1 VIPNCC
7 LVISVTY
14 FGNVYNLNI
23 YPVYNE
29 KDGSILFYQ
38 FSILEEGSEI
48 YIDLVYSEGIWSIQN
63 TLVPDEPV
71 VYYTLE
77 SNDCPVGNIRQ
88 WNIVSVNRPPFSDF
102 TIYDTGCGGPTEDVV
117 VEIEINNTVYNPCKY
132 KNALIKGKR
141 GLSEDVANLKGVEV
155 FQLDSCKSD
164 WSSAIAKYL
173 AIDALKCPP
182 YNMYTESDERCLI
195 SQLATNYKC

>member
-7 LVISVTY
+7 LVISV
-14 FGNVYNLNI
+14 VYDDKEFNLNI
-23 YPVYNE
+23 YPGTLDNPEADSYYFLVE
-29 KDGSILFYQ
+29 
-38 FSILEEGSEI
+38 
-48 YIDLVYSEGIWSIQN
+48 DLVIGLSYSNGIWTMYGESEEE
-63 TLVPDEPV
+63 VF
-71 VYYTLE
+71 YTFE
-77 SNDCPVGNIRQ
+77 SNDCPVSDISQ
-88 WNIVSVNRPPFSDF
+88 WIPFLPNKPPFTDF

-141 GLSEDVANLKGVEV
+141 GLSQDVANLKGAEV

>member
-7 LVISVTY
+7 LVISVLFQGET
-14 FGNVYNLNI
+14 YNLNI
-23 YPVYNE
+23 YPLYGDSGEVISYYFSTPYEDLYVSITYSDGVWYMQDVNNE
-29 KDGSILFYQ
+29 
-38 FSILEEGSEI
+38 
-48 YIDLVYSEGIWSIQN
+48 LVYFS
-63 TLVPDEPV
+63 
-71 VYYTLE
+71 LE
-77 SNDCPVGNIRQ
+77 SNECPVGNQDVWQENPIDK
-88 WNIVSVNRPPFSDF
+88 PPFVTF
-102 TIYDTGCGGPTEDVV
+102 EIFNTGCGESIEDPV

-141 GLSEDVANLKGVEV
+141 GLSEDVAKLKGAEV

-164 WSSAIAKYL
+164 WSAAIAKYL

-182 YNMYTESDERCLI
+182 YNVYTESDERCLI

>member
-1 VIPNCC
+1 MIPNCC
-7 LVISVTY
+7 LVISLVY
-14 FGNVYNLNI
+14 EDRNYNLNI
-23 YPVYNE
+23 FPVYKESDELINY
-29 KDGSILFYQ
+29 S
-38 FSILEEGSEI
+38 FSITGFISLIMTYEDGTW
-48 YIDLVYSEGIWSIQN
+48 YIIGQDTE
-63 TLVPDEPV
+63 D

-77 SNDCPVGNIRQ
+77 STSCPTGNMSQ
-88 WNIVSVNRPPFSDF
+88 WTSIHENKPPFSNF
-102 TIYDTGCGGPTEDVV
+102 TIYDTGCGGPKDGVV

-141 GLSEDVANLKGVEV
+141 GLSQDVANLKGAEV